1 MRPSLLFVVLL
12 GLLTSCAEEATPAV
26 AEVGTEN
33 TGNAAVIRNPIAEPA
48 ATAADSAA
56 AAQLEFAE
64 TEYLFGEVDEG
75 TVVRHSFPFT
85 NTGRAP
91 LLITDA
97 RSTCGCTVPNY
108 PKEPVAPGASG
119 EIEVV
124 FNTSHKYGRQRKPVT
139 ISANTYP
146 AMTTI
151 YVDGTVINE

>member
-1 MRPSLLFVVLL
+1 MRPALLFVLLL

-26 AEVGTEN
+26 AEVGAESA
-33 TGNAAVIRNPIAEPA
+33 GNAAVIRNPIAEPA
-48 ATAADSAA
+48 ASAADSAA

-64 TEYLFGEVDEG
+64 TEHLFGEVPEG
-75 TVVRHSFPFT
+75 TVVRHRFSFT

>member
-1 MRPSLLFVVLL
+1 MCRSVLLLFLL
-12 GLLTSCAEEATPAV
+12 GLLISCAEETTPAV
-26 AEVGTEN
+26 AEPDGAAD
-33 TGNAAVIRNPIAEPA
+33 GNAAVIRNPIAEPA

-56 AAQLEFAE
+56 AARLVFAE
-64 TEYLFGEVDEG
+64 PEYLFGEVDEG
-75 TVVRHSFPFT
+75 TVVRHRFSFT
-85 NTGRAP
+85 NTGQAP

-119 EIEVV
+119 EVEVV
-124 FNTSHKYGRQRKPVT
+124 FNTAHKYGRQRKPVT
-139 ISANTYP
+139 IMANTIP